1 MEEQIGDSILSLIKS
16 YEGTYPIYTKEI
28 EKTLNISNQ
37 KVTSKLAKLRK
48 QGLIFSRD
56 ITWVTGFRSFH
67 ILIDQQWPTF
77 LSTKCIDCHYKSTI
91 KTCIFHNDLHD
102 HEANCELERVD
113 TKLNK
118 NCVGCPWY
126 ISRSTGWETL
136 TLEDFYEKSVHK
148 SIDYVNQKNT
158 HITFDASE
166 DPLFE
171 DDDCEEFLPKYHCIF
186 CSEVMY
192 QLESGFLPLLGSS
205 VVRCGNCESMY
216 KLAYDDVEGKFV
228 VLCAEEFG
236 DIYRHNFLQVA
247 GIPTTMKLYSSSNYG
262 ISIPADV
269 EYYLDTVSET
279 LIVANWMGKLSA
291 LDYIV
296 VRNKEDYETLK
307 EALEDDYSSIRI
319 INGEELLVSPVPT
332 IEEISI
338 LKLLQKTK
346 LLNVVF
352 CLATLESRKTVLALL
367 IGVVNEELRLDA
379 LQKIDK
385 YIRKLKRYQLLSV
398 KDWNKIDMNAANAM
412 FRPIKDFLVKEGI
425 DFPGRS
431 LGRLVTD
438 RFKRYGLY
446 YAYSEIDAI
455 INGLM
460 RITSN
465 KVKEYCTSIKFC
477 WDGLPGI
484 CHEKTRRGV
493 YGLHLDLIEPF
504 KLAAL
509 AILCKAI
516 LESKFNFEKIENIIG
531 RRRQEIY
538 FVYPDSELNKQLK
551 EQVTIALNQQ
561 GRKFSIKKELED
573 YFMQIKFWIQ
583 GLIENSYAIRVN
595 HHGQEFAAWTIMQ
608 YQIWQFLNEDQTT
621 RIILEL
627 KKLIAKLKVTPYIFQ
642 QLN

>member
-1 MEEQIGDSILSLIKS
+1 MEEQIGNSILSLIKS
-16 YEGTYPIYTKEI
+16 HEGTYPIYTKEI
-28 EKTLNISNQ
+28 EKTLKISNQ
-37 KVTSKLAKLRK
+37 KASSELTKLRK
-48 QGLIFSRD
+48 QGLVFSRD
-56 ITWVTGFRSFH
+56 ITWVSGFRSFH
-67 ILIDQQWPTF
+67 ILIDQHWPTF
-77 LSTKCIDCHYKSTI
+77 LSTKCKDCHYKSTI

-126 ISRSTGWETL
+126 ISRSTGWKTL

-148 SIDYVNQKNT
+148 STDYVNLKNT
-158 HITFDASE
+158 HFTFDASE
-166 DPLFE
+166 DLLFE

-186 CSEVMY
+186 CSEVLY
-192 QLESGFLPLLGSS
+192 QLGSGFLPLLGSS
-205 VVRCGNCESMY
+205 TIRCGNCESLY
-216 KLAYDDVEGKFV
+216 KLVYDDVKEKFV

-236 DIYRHNFLQVA
+236 DIYRHNFFQVA

-262 ISIPADV
+262 VSIPADV

-279 LIVANWMGKLSA
+279 MIVANWMGKLSA

-307 EALEDDYSSIRI
+307 EALADDYSSIRI
-319 INGEELLVSPVPT
+319 INGEELLVSPAPT
-332 IEEISI
+332 LEEIGI
-338 LKLLQKTK
+338 LKLLRKTK
-346 LLNVVF
+346 LLNVIF
-352 CLATLESRKTVLALL
+352 CIATLESRKTVLIQLK
-367 IGVVNEELRLDA
+367 GVVNEVLRLDA

-412 FRPIKDFLVKEGI
+412 FRPIKDFLVKEGF

-438 RFKRYGLY
+438 RFKRFGLY

-455 INGLM
+455 INGLL

-477 WDGLPGI
+477 WNGLPGI

-493 YGLHLDLIEPF
+493 YGFHLDLIEPF

-509 AILCKAI
+509 TILCKAI

-538 FVYPDSELNKQLK
+538 FVYPDSELNVQLK
-551 EQVTIALNQQ
+551 EQVTTALNQQ
-561 GRKFSIKKELED
+561 GRRFTVMKELET
-573 YFMQIKFWIQ
+573 YFLQVKFWIQ
-583 GLIENSYAIRVN
+583 GLLENSFAIRVT
-595 HHGQEFAAWTIMQ
+595 HHGQEFAAWTIIQ
-608 YQIWQFLNEDQTT
+608 YQIWQFLNDEQKEQIAFMLDK
-621 RIILEL
+621 IISHL
-627 KKLIAKLKVTPYIFQ
+627 KIVPYAFQ
-642 QLN
+642 QLY